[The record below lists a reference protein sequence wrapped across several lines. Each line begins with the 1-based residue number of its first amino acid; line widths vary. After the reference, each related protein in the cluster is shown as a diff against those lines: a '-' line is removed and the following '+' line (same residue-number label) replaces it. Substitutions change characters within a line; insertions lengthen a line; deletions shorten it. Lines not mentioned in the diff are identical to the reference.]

1 MADLDDPQRL
11 AAIGRAYRNPKS
23 EPVLDALLRRAATIA
38 DTPMAMVSVVGAH
51 TQMFIAQHGL
61 PPELAVACGTSRSS
75 SFCQLVVKSERL
87 LVVSDATTD
96 ARVPRELV
104 EQFSVR
110 AYAGAPIRR
119 GRFVVG
125 SFCVVDV
132 IPRVFSREVLTS
144 LETFARDVGVYLDGL
159 DGRIA
164 APRGDV
170 GGRPLRERAESLIA
184 ALSVIAPT
192 ADLSRGLVMHDITA
206 SALVLIR
213 DAVEQALGFHE
224 VVVREV
230 REVEAATASRNGIED
245 TAMHRAVDRMSRIVD
260 EIAVMARVA
269 EAYAHGELDAPR
281 AARAL
286 SVSRDVFDAAKS
298 LRDAAAAFIEP
309 IDVAGGGWS

>member
-1 MADLDDPQRL
+1 MADLDDPERL
-11 AAIGRAYRNPKS
+11 AAIGRAYRNPTS
-23 EPVLDALLRRAATIA
+23 EPVLDALLRRAAILA
-38 DTPMAMVSVVGAH
+38 DTPMAMVSIVGAH
-51 TQMFIAQHGL
+51 TQVFIGQHGL

-87 LVVSDATTD
+87 LVVSDAATD

-104 EQFSVR
+104 EQFGVR

-132 IPRVFSREVLTS
+132 IPRVFPPDLLTS
-144 LETFARDVGVYLDGL
+144 LQTFADDVGVCLDGL
-159 DGRIA
+159 DGRVA

-170 GGRPLRERAESLIA
+170 AGPPLRERAESLLA

-192 ADLSRGLVMHDITA
+192 AHRSRGLVVHDITP
-206 SALVLIR
+206 SALVLTR
-213 DAVEQALGFHE
+213 EALDQALGFHD

-230 REVEAATASRNGIED
+230 REIEGATAGSNEVRHAATN
-245 TAMHRAVDRMSRIVD
+245 RAVDRISRIVD
-260 EIAVMARVA
+260 EIGVMARVA
-269 EAYAHGELDAPR
+269 DAYAHGDLDAVS

-286 SVSRDVFDAAKS
+286 SVSRDVFNAAKS
-298 LRDAAAAFIEP
+298 LGDAAATLIET
-309 IDVAGGGWS
+309 IDAAGGGLS